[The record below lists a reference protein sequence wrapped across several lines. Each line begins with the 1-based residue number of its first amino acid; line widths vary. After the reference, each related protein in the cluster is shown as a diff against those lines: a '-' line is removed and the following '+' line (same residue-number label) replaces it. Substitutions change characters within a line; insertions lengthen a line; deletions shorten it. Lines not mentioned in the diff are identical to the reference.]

1 VARAWVG
8 KGRLHITLDPGE
20 RHSAVT
26 VNEYETLLMKHDL
39 AEVLRNPLSFV
50 AQQYHSAMKDPR
62 AVPSKTLGYAK
73 YDFVR
78 VMNVGL
84 DTLRLRGSVVERL
97 LARTLAVPASRFFRM
112 RRSVSLLVSERADG
126 SHGIV
131 EGTYQS
137 PILVQWQRSPRGSR
151 VLDVRLTE
159 LR

>member
-1 VARAWVG
+1 
-8 KGRLHITLDPGE
+8 
-20 RHSAVT
+20 
-26 VNEYETLLMKHDL
+26 
-39 AEVLRNPLSFV
+39 
-50 AQQYHSAMKDPR
+50 MKDPR
-62 AVPSKTLGYAK
+62 AVPAKTLGYAK

-137 PILVQWQRSPRGSR
+137 PILVQWQRSPRGTR
-151 VLDVRLTE
+151 VLDVSLTE